1 MNSFKVGSFPLSQI
15 YIPNFPLYWGLTST
29 DHWEGKD
36 GKDEK
41 KMSSGRSP
49 MPRSSDQLWSQN
61 LPPSPLH
68 LLQLLLSLMLHKSTR
83 LTAWHHWW
91 SVSLMGSDSGE
102 KDCDAGTEEGGE
114 GPGWQAAYW
123 NQTFSQQADPLLL
136 LLLTL
141 SVDTRTFC
149 PWQVQVPSFAPPPSC
164 NQLPDAR
171 LVSFAGNLLVRGAC
185 TIPSTSFAMT
195 SNVLCKSLNSCATK
209 ILTFFLGEASSG
221 KIDVFLLSKDNFL

>member
-1 MNSFKVGSFPLSQI
+1 
-15 YIPNFPLYWGLTST
+15 
-29 DHWEGKD
+29 
-36 GKDEK
+36 
-41 KMSSGRSP
+41 

-68 LLQLLLSLMLHKSTR
+68 LLQLLLSLVLHKSTR

-123 NQTFSQQADPLLL
+123 NQTFSQQADPLLLL

-209 ILTFFLGEASSG
+209 ILTFLLKRSLLRKNRCIFVVKRQFFVK
-221 KIDVFLLSKDNFL
+221 KIIWKQTTKKYFPPPQKNQPEKLNKRYVGGTCLTKRW